1 MSKIKLITD
10 STCDLNKAL
19 IEEHAIEVVPL
30 YVNINEQSYKDGVD
44 ITTSS
49 MYTMVEKEGILP
61 TTAAASSET
70 FRQVFKKHLDQGYEI
85 LYLGI
90 GSGFSSTLQSAHIAK
105 NELASEK
112 IHLVDSMNLSSG
124 SGLLLLKAARFR
136 EDGLAAAAIKDQL
149 EALVPKVKTQFVI
162 NTLEYLHK
170 GGRLKAI
177 GAFMGTMLR
186 IKPIILVK
194 DGAMTVGKKPRGNIR
209 VGVKLLLKDVFKH
222 IDEIDPEFIMITH
235 TEAHKQAD
243 YIRRELESTNHFN
256 HIHETEAGCVISSH
270 CGPGTIGILY
280 IMK

>member
-1 MSKIKLITD
+1 MSKIKLVTD
-10 STCDLNKAL
+10 STCDLSSAL
-19 IEEHAIEVVPL
+19 IEKHAIDVVPL
-30 YVNINEQSYKDGVD
+30 YVNINEASYKDGVE
-44 ITTSS
+44 ITPTAL
-49 MYTMVEKEGILP
+49 YRMVEEEGVLP

-70 FRQVFKKHLDQGYEI
+70 FKDVFKRYLDQGYAI
-85 LYLGI
+85 LYVGI

-105 NELASEK
+105 NELGSDK

-136 EDGLAAAAIKDQL
+136 EDGLSAAEIKEKL
-149 EALVPKVKTQFVI
+149 EAIVPKVRTQFVI

-177 GAFMGTMLR
+177 SAFMGTMLR
-186 IKPIILVK
+186 IKPIIVVK
-194 DGAMTVGKKPRGNIR
+194 DGAMAVGKKPRGHIR
-209 VGVKLLLKDVFKH
+209 AGVKLLLKDAFKH

-235 TEAHKQAD
+235 TEAQKQAD
-243 YIRRELESTNHFN
+243 YIRRELESTDHFK

>member
-10 STCDLNKAL
+10 STCDLSKAL
-19 IEEHAIEVVPL
+19 IEQHGIEVVPL
-30 YVNINEQSYKDGVD
+30 FVNLGEQSYKDGVD
-44 ITTSS
+44 ITPTA
-49 MYTMVEKEGILP
+49 MYKKVQEEGLLP

-70 FRQVFKKHLDQGYEI
+70 FRRVFKKYLDEGYEI

-105 NELASEK
+105 NELESDK

-124 SGLLLLKAARFR
+124 SGLLLLKAARLR
-136 EDGLAAAAIKDQL
+136 EEGLSAQAIKESL
-149 EALVPKVKTQFVI
+149 EAMVPNVRTQFVI

-177 GAFMGTMLR
+177 SAFMGTMLR
-186 IKPIILVK
+186 IKPIILVR
-194 DGAMTVGKKPRGNIR
+194 DGAMTIGKKPRGNIR
-209 VGVKLLLKDVFKH
+209 VGVKLLLKDVLKNL
-222 IDEIDPEFIMITH
+222 ESIDPEFIMITH
-235 TEAHKQAD
+235 TEASAQAD
-243 YIRRELESTNHFN
+243 YIRNELKKTNHFDQ
-256 HIHETEAGCVISSH
+256 IYETEAGCVISSH